1 MGEVKVFISWSG
13 ERSKGLALALREWL
27 PMVLHYAEPWLSE
40 ADVEAGERWAQ
51 AVAKELSASNFG
63 VICVTSENVSSP
75 WVLFE
80 AGALTKSLETSKV
93 IPLILDLEFSDIS
106 GPLAQFQAKKLTRAG
121 VAELVHSIQ
130 QSADDAIPK
139 EREDQLFEALWPR
152 LEASLA
158 AIPEEAPTDRHVRPQ
173 HEVLEELVAS
183 IRALDSRVREA
194 EQMIVELP
202 RIGRRERMPRMHPMM
217 FRELD
222 HIVSDGPDDPVGLLV
237 AASLFRDD
245 IPWLYELALEAYRAV
260 AGHRRDSGR
269 AVDRFL
275 RALERTMHGPMLEEM
290 GGDPRTLDVLVHEMP
305 RYLERFSG
313 LGSRRSESVD
323 DS

>member
-1 MGEVKVFISWSG
+1 MKVFISWSG

-63 VICVTSENVSSP
+63 IICVTSENVNSP

-106 GPLAQFQAKKLTRAG
+106 GPLAQFQAKKLTRTG

-222 HIVSDGPDDPVGLLV
+222 HMVSDGPDDPVGLLV

-245 IPWLYELALEAYRAV
+245 IPWLYELALEAYRAI

-275 RALERTMHGPMLEEM
+275 RAMERTMHGPMLEEI
-290 GGDPRTLDVLVHEMP
+290 GADPRTLDILMHEMP

-313 LGSRRSESVD
+313 MGSRRSDSLDES
-323 DS
+323 